1 MKSIK
6 IWFAACLL
14 LAVTSCQK
22 MPEHA
27 KVIPDDAQVVLRI
40 DFEQLASKSGV
51 GNDDA
56 IKQQL
61 GKMLESDLSGGQLET
76 AKSILDDPDES
87 GIDFSEPVFLAYGL
101 ESMKSDFAV
110 IFSVGDK
117 DKVIRLFDL
126 LETRSD
132 AKVLKT
138 EGDMSY
144 TRLKDVFAAFDSKSL
159 LLLDAKSYVDES
171 EYVSIAKTRLS
182 ESGNSMADIEPFV
195 AMCEKDGDFQLL
207 MNGAVILDMASK
219 ESNVSFDGLMPDN
232 VDYKDLY
239 YLSDISFE
247 KGKVSSHTEVVAAK
261 MTDELRAYME
271 AGAKVWGKLSN
282 QFFKMIPESVLT
294 FGMNIDGEA
303 LLNIDAMKKLVEGM
317 DNELL
322 ALIKNFKG
330 DVMFA
335 LSGSPMDL
343 MVSQTPQLVMYAEIK
358 DQALVETAIDKFFPN
373 NEKLQDGIYCIPV
386 TGLSG
391 LSEFY
396 VKIDASDLC
405 VATTKSAVEMKKVKE
420 PADLS
425 FMEGKLSA
433 MELNLSSIK
442 QLLAV
447 VAGAAGSMGTEAG
460 LAMAMLEYL
469 DRIRMYAGDA
479 NSFEVQ
485 LLLTNDDENSL
496 KVFVDAGRTLI
507 EGAL

>member
-6 IWFAACLL
+6 MWFSACLL
-14 LAVTSCQK
+14 LVVTSCQK
-22 MPEHA
+22 MSEHA
-27 KVIPDDAQVVLRI
+27 KVIPDDAQVVMRI

-61 GKMLESDLSGGQLET
+61 GKMLESDLSGGQLAT
-76 AKSILDDPDES
+76 AKSILDDPKES

-110 IFSVGDK
+110 VFPVGDK

-126 LETRSD
+126 LETQSD

-144 TRLKDVFAAFDSKSL
+144 TRLKDVFAAFDGKSL

-171 EYVSIAKTRLS
+171 EYVTIAKTRLS
-182 ESGNSMADIEPFV
+182 GNENSMADIEPFV
-195 AMCEKDGDFQLL
+195 AMCEKEGDFQLL
-207 MNGAVILDMASK
+207 MNGAVILDAASK

-232 VDYKDLY
+232 VDFKDLY

-247 KGKVSSHTEVVAAK
+247 KGKVSGRTEVIAAK

-271 AGAKVWGKLSN
+271 SGAKVWGKLSD
-282 QFFKMIPESVLT
+282 QFFKMIPESLLT

-396 VKIDASDLC
+396 VKIDAADLC

-433 MELNLSSIK
+433 MEFDLSSIK

-469 DRIRMYAGDA
+469 DSIRAYASDA
-479 NSFEVQ
+479 NSFEMQ

-496 KVFVDAGRTLI
+496 KVLVDAGRKLI
-507 EGAL
+507 GGAL